1 MDKVSL
7 VKPNSLNVKC
17 YYGYYDLSDDKM
29 LANEKLYEFWVVD
42 DIVMVYACE
51 IPFLPFEEFRVFED
65 TESFLATG
73 FLEPILGLQDEYN
86 WKKNRASE
94 YINRALKPDYI
105 WSPMS

>member
-1 MDKVSL
+1 MVLTSHSTASVSKLCIFAPVAVL
-7 VKPNSLNVKC
+7 VR
-17 YYGYYDLSDDKM
+17 
-29 LANEKLYEFWVVD
+29 EFWVVD